1 MTVQAASAGAEGE
14 LLARA
19 RGLGG
24 RTLAEIAIA
33 AARPLPPDP
42 RRHKGATGALIERA
56 LGADAG
62 SRPIPDFPTLG
73 IELKTLPID
82 ARGEPA
88 ESTFVC
94 CAPREREDGWEQ
106 SSVRA
111 KLARVLFVPVETTP
125 PFAQRRVGSA
135 FLWSP
140 EGEIDDILRAD
151 WDALSDLIERSPES
165 ISARH
170 GRALQL
176 RPKARDGAVLVR
188 ATDVD
193 GAPLLAKPRAFYLR
207 RTFVAHILRSQGLQ
221 SCRA

>member
-1 MTVQAASAGAEGE
+1 MTCGE
-14 LLARA
+14 RDLLARA
-19 RGLGG
+19 RALGG
-24 RTLAEIAIA
+24 RTLAEVARH

-42 RRHKGATGALIERA
+42 RRHKGATGSLIERA

-62 SRPIPDFPTLG
+62 SRAGPDFAALG
-73 IELKTLPID
+73 IELKTIPID

-94 CAPREREDGWEQ
+94 CASVAPIGGARAETWER

-111 KLARVLFVPVETTP
+111 KLARVLFVPVETAA
-125 PFAQRRVGSA
+125 PFADRRVGSA

-140 EGEIDDILRAD
+140 DGPTDELLRAD
-151 WDALSDLIERSPES
+151 WEELVELLERQPES

-176 RPKARDGAVLVR
+176 RPKARDGAVRVR
-188 ATDVD
+188 SVDLD
-193 GAPLLAKPRAFYLR
+193 GAPLLAPPRAFYLR
-207 RTFVAHILRSQGLQ
+207 RRFVAHVLATQRLR
-221 SCRA
+221 R